1 MSFQSYLDNIKAKT
15 GMSPDDFL
23 AAAKKKGMLG
33 PGVTATQ
40 ITDWL
45 KADYGLGYGHAGA
58 IYKLIRDSQGPKLSV
73 DDKVDKHFTGAKA
86 DWRPS
91 YDKIVAKA
99 EKFGAD
105 GLTVVPAAAYIGLTR
120 KGKKF
125 AIVKVTTDRM
135 DVGIKLK
142 GEAAKG
148 RYEESGKW
156 NAMVTHRVR
165 VTDPK
170 QVDAELIGWLKAAYT
185 AASK

>member
-1 MSFQSYLDNIKAKT
+1 MSFQTYLDNIKAKT
-15 GMSPDDFL
+15 GMTPDDFL
-23 AAAKKKGMLG
+23 AAAKEKGMLE

-73 DDKVDKHFTGAKA
+73 DAKVDKHFTGAKEH
-86 DWRPS
+86 WRAS

-120 KGKKF
+120 KGRKF
-125 AIVKVTTDRM
+125 AIVKLTKDRM

-142 GEAAKG
+142 GEPAKG
-148 RYEESGKW
+148 RFEAAGKW
-156 NAMVTHRVR
+156 NEMVTHRVQ

-170 QVDAELIGWLKAAYT
+170 QVDAELIDWLKKAYAA
-185 AASK
+185 A